1 MGGCSHASAPLTF
14 RERVA
19 HEPRSLFNP
28 FSLLSCCARSTAA
41 FNTVAI
47 LTSVSYSLRGRAG
60 PAMAALAFA
69 SYLSMYPVLLLLPSV
84 LLILDVLRQQNGVEP
99 RKGAAFIITAEYILS
114 FACTLVSSFLF
125 LGSWEFISSVYG
137 TL

>member
-1 MGGCSHASAPLTF
+1 MGSCSHASAPFTF
-14 RERVA
+14 RERAA
-19 HEPRSLFNP
+19 HETRSLFNP

-69 SYLSMYPVLLLLPSV
+69 TYLSMYPVLLLLPSV
-84 LLILDVLRQQNGVEP
+84 LLILDVLRQQTGAEP
-99 RKGAAFIITAEYILS
+99 RRIAPLIITTEYLLS
-114 FACTLVSSFLF
+114 FAGSLVSSFLF
-125 LGSWEFISSVYG
+125 LGSWEFIASVYG